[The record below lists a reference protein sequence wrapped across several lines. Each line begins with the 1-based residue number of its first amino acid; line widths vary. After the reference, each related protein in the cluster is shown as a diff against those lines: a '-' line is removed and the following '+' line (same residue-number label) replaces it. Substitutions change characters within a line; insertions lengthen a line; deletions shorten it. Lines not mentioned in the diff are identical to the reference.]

1 VLLSYITSVLKK
13 QGRARQQA
21 AEAFE
26 EDDFVEDEFDDVD
39 GLSPSASESAPFSG
53 RADAGLSQEERFAQR
68 LPTVL
73 ESLKG
78 SRFALRSFEPSFR
91 SVINLLQLTTPETVD
106 TSLHVLA
113 TWRSRGLPPFPADA
127 LVKKLVKF
135 NQPSTLLSLL
145 QDRTKYGVE
154 LQDVRGLDSLFVQLS
169 KIGQAEKE
177 DVELVRPALE
187 QAKQLVSIVKFFLPD
202 SVDPVGLVATLS
214 PALLLAN
221 SPSATPADKEAA
233 KALLAEAR
241 QFAPEEVE
249 TVVLDEVRSSKVR
262 KLLASR
268 VLVIRKELEKLGGEE
283 ESLKWIKRVESGLA
297 KLMPKEK

>member
-1 VLLSYITSVLKK
+1 MLLLYISLVFKK
-13 QGRARQQA
+13 QGGARQQA

-26 EDDFVEDEFDDVD
+26 EDEFVEDEFDDVD
-39 GLSPSASESAPFSG
+39 GLSPSAAESAPSSG
-53 RADAGLSQEERFAQR
+53 RADAGLSQEERYAQR

-78 SRFALRSFEPSFR
+78 SRFALRSFTPSFR
-91 SVINLLQLTTPETVD
+91 PVINLLSLTTPETVD
-106 TSLHVLA
+106 SSLQVLA
-113 TWRSRGLPPFPADA
+113 AWRSRGLPPFPADA
-127 LVKKLVKF
+127 LIKKLVKF
-135 NQPSTLLSLL
+135 DQTSTLLALL

-154 LQDVRGLDSLFVQLS
+154 LQEVRGLDSLFVQLS
-169 KIGQAEKE
+169 KIGQAQKE

-187 QAKQLVSIVKFFLPD
+187 QAKQLVSIVKFSLPD
-202 SVDPVGLVATLS
+202 SVDPVGPVATLA

-221 SPSATPADKEAA
+221 SPAATPADKEAA

-283 ESLKWIKRVESGLA
+283 ESLKWIKQVESGLA
-297 KLMPKEK
+297 KLMPKQE

>member
-1 VLLSYITSVLKK
+1 MLLSCISTVFKK
-13 QGRARQQA
+13 QGGARQQA

-26 EDDFVEDEFDDVD
+26 EDEFVEDDFDDVD
-39 GLSPSASESAPFSG
+39 GLSPSAAESAPSSG
-53 RADAGLSQEERFAQR
+53 RADAGLSQDERYAQR
-68 LPTVL
+68 LPRVL

-78 SRFALRSFEPSFR
+78 SHFALRSFEPSFR
-91 SVINLLQLTTPETVD
+91 PVINLLHLTTSETVD
-106 TSLHVLA
+106 SSLQVLA
-113 TWRSRGLPPFPADA
+113 TWRSRGLPPVPADA

-135 NQPSTLLSLL
+135 GETSTLLSLL

-154 LQDVRGLDSLFVQLS
+154 LHDVRGLDSLFVQLS
-169 KIGQAEKE
+169 KIGQAERE
-177 DVELVRPALE
+177 NVALVRPALE
-187 QAKQLVSIVKFFLPD
+187 QAKQLVSIVKFTLPD
-202 SVDPVGLVATLS
+202 SVDPVGPVATLA

-221 SPSATPADKEAA
+221 SPSARSADKEAA

-268 VLVIRKELEKLGGEE
+268 VLVIREELEKLGGEA
-283 ESLKWIKRVESGLA
+283 ESVKWIKQVELGLA
-297 KLMPKEK
+297 KLMPKQQ